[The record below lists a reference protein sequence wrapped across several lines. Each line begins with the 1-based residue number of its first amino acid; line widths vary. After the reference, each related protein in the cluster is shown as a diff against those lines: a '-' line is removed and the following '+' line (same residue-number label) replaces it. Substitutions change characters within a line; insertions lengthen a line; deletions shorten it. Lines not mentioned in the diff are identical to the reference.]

1 METKV
6 LLVRDIGQSCGRI
19 EDKLENSQVKLPSL
33 RKIAKVL
40 APD

>member
-1 METKV
+1 METKI

-19 EDKLENSQVKLPSL
+19 EGKLENKQVKLPSL
-33 RKIAKVL
+33 REIAKVP